1 MRHHISFAVV
11 GLAVI
16 SVLGAAPAAAQRTLD
31 IRRFDSEMMIRRDGS
46 MSVTE
51 RIQVHF
57 SGSWNGLLRAIPV
70 EYATDAGA
78 NYTLRIDVGGAQDA
92 DGNELR
98 VESERSG
105 RDRIFR
111 IWVPGAVDATR
122 DVVFRYRVRN
132 GVRFFDEHDEL
143 YWNVT
148 GAESEFPIQQASAK
162 VYLPAEATGIRT
174 TSYTGGYG
182 ATGSDATVTHA
193 GNLLEFQ
200 TTRPLG
206 FREGLTIV
214 VGWDP
219 GLVHRP
225 SSFDRASGFL
235 YSNFILGVPLL
246 AFVGM
251 LTLWRRSGRDP
262 RLRPIAPQYEPP
274 PGLTPG
280 EVGTLVDAS
289 PDMRDVTATIVDL
302 AVRGFLTIEET
313 REEHLF
319 GLLSSQDYAF
329 HLAKPR
335 HEWNALKAHEVE
347 LLDALFKN
355 ERTSVRSSQLEN
367 SFYRDLPGITKHL
380 RASLTSGR
388 HYLRHPDS
396 VRATFVALGV
406 VAGVAVAMG
415 GTAFLTKVL
424 GQEPLSAIAAGLLTA
439 GVVIGFGF
447 VMPARTAEGTRTL
460 ETLLG
465 FEEFLSRVESERFE
479 RVIKTPEM
487 FEKFLPYAMAFGVE
501 NNWSRAFEDIY
512 STPPNWYRGSTP
524 HGFRCHA
531 FAGNLSRMASTTATA
546 MQKAPRS
553 SSGSS
558 GFGGRSGGGFSGGG
572 FGGGRTGGF

>member
-1 MRHHISFAVV
+1 MRHPISFAVV
-11 GLAVI
+11 GLAAI
-16 SVLGAAPAAAQRTLD
+16 GSLAAAPAAGQRTLD
-31 IRRFDSEMMIRRDGS
+31 IRSFAAEMMVRRDGS

-51 RIQVHF
+51 RIQVQF
-57 SGSWNGLLRAIPV
+57 IGSWNGLLRAIPV

-78 NYTLRIDVGGAQDA
+78 NYTLRIDVEGAQDA

-105 RDRIFR
+105 RDRLFR

-132 GVRFFDEHDEL
+132 GLRFFDEHDEL

-148 GAESEFPIQQASAK
+148 GVESEFPIQHASAR

-174 TSYTGGYG
+174 TAHTGGYG
-182 ATGSDATVTHA
+182 ATGSDATVRHA

-214 VGWDP
+214 VGWNP
-219 GLVHRP
+219 GLVERP
-225 SSFDRASGFL
+225 SSFDRASGFF

-251 LTLWRRSGRDP
+251 LALWRRSGRDP

-274 PGLTPG
+274 AGLTPG

-319 GLLSSQDYAF
+319 GLFSSEDYAF
-329 HLAKPR
+329 HIAKPR
-335 HEWNALKAHEVE
+335 HEWNALKAHEVD

-355 ERTSVRSSQLEN
+355 GRDTVRSSQLEN
-367 SFYRDLPGITKHL
+367 SFYKDLPGITKHL
-380 RASLTSGR
+380 RESLTRGG

-396 VRATFVALGV
+396 VRATFVVLGV
-406 VAGVAVAMG
+406 FAGVAVAMG
-415 GTAFLTKVL
+415 GTAVLTKVL
-424 GQEPLSAIAAGLLTA
+424 GQEPLSAIAAGVLTA
-439 GVVIGFGF
+439 AVIIGFGF

-460 ETLLG
+460 ESLLG

-479 RVIKTPEM
+479 RVIKTPQM
-487 FEKFLPYAMAFGVE
+487 FEKFLPFAMAFGVE

-512 STPPNWYRGSTP
+512 STPPDWYRGSTA
-524 HGFRCHA
+524 HGFRAHI
-531 FAGNLSRMASTTATA
+531 FAGNLSRMATTTATA

-553 SSGSS
+553 SSRSS
-558 GFGGRSGGGFSGGG
+558 GFGGGGFSGGG